1 VGLCLRQRLINPKGV
16 RLPNSLSLEHQ
27 GSRPGCSLYRIHLW
41 LDPRACPVSLSDVLS
56 ELGQA
61 VLLHNRD
68 HASAKA
74 STGLPG
80 TDDAKPLDNGQIRLS
95 TS

>member
-1 VGLCLRQRLINPKGV
+1 MVLCHHQRLSNPNRV
-16 RLPNSLSLEHQ
+16 FLPSWLSLEHQ
-27 GSRPGCSLYRIHLW
+27 GSSAGCSLHRIHFW
-41 LDPRACPVSLSDVLS
+41 LDTRACPVSFSDVLS

-61 VLLHNRD
+61 RLLHNRD
-68 HASAKA
+68 YAPTKT

-80 TDDAKPLDNGQIRLS
+80 TDGAKPVDNAQIRLS